1 MRVEAREA
9 REGCCGEFGSMEVS
23 VERVSVMVWRR
34 RTMSFCDGS
43 VMVKG
48 VCRGRAGE
56 RYQEEGNNKSRLH
69 QK

>member
-56 RYQEEGNNKSRLH
+56 P
-69 QK
+69 